1 MARRYHGTEMNQR
14 GFMLLS
20 TVFLTLILSFTAML
34 ALQAMTRVQN
44 GDQSLKL
51 HAINL
56 ANEQLA
62 MVESLAAQ
70 NNLAA
75 VKNFNGNDADLQNYG
90 LYDENAE
97 DKPPVEF
104 NVTTNINAVNEN
116 LREVEVTVTWNE
128 NEISFKKLVRVN
140 SP

>member
-1 MARRYHGTEMNQR
+1 MWDVGAEKGSVISSMNQR

-34 ALQAMTRVQN
+34 TLQAMTRVKN

-62 MVESLAAQ
+62 IIESGS
-70 NNLAA
+70 NIEIP
-75 VKNFNGNDADLQNYG
+75 ADDLKSYG
-90 LYDENAE
+90 LYEKNSE
-97 DKPPVEF
+97 KPPVEF
-104 NVTTNINAVNEN
+104 QVTTNINSVNEN
-116 LREVEVTVTWNE
+116 LREVEVIVTWNDAKVK
-128 NEISFKKLVRVN
+128 FKKLVRIAGGE
-140 SP
+140 

>member
-1 MARRYHGTEMNQR
+1 MNQR

-34 ALQAMTRVQN
+34 ALQTMTRVKN

-70 NNLAA
+70 NNLSS
-75 VKNFNGNDADLQNYG
+75 VPHFNGNSADLKSYG
-90 LYDENAE
+90 LYEQNS
-97 DKPPVEF
+97 DKSPIEF
-104 NVTTNINAVNEN
+104 NVTTDIKLVNEN
-116 LREVEVTVTWNE
+116 LREVEVTVTWDDE
-128 NEISFKKLVRVN
+128 KIIFKKIVRIADGE
-140 SP
+140 

>member
-1 MARRYHGTEMNQR
+1 MNQR

-20 TVFLTLILSFTAML
+20 TIFLTLILSFTAML
-34 ALQAMTRVQN
+34 ALQSMTRVKN

-62 MVESLAAQ
+62 MVESLATQ

-75 VKNFNGNDADLQNYG
+75 VKNFNGNNADLKNYG

-97 DKPPVEF
+97 DKPPIEF

-116 LREVEVTVTWNE
+116 LREVEVTVTWND
-128 NEISFKKLVRVN
+128 NEISFKKLVRIADGE
-140 SP
+140 

>member
-1 MARRYHGTEMNQR
+1 
-14 GFMLLS
+14 MLLS
-20 TVFLTLILSFTAML
+20 TVFLTLILSFTAIM

-70 NNLAA
+70 NNLSA
-75 VKNFNGNDADLQNYG
+75 VKNFNGDNADLKSYG
-90 LYDENAE
+90 LYNVNA
-97 DKPPVEF
+97 DKTPVEF
-104 NVTTNINAVNEN
+104 QVTTHIDAVTEN
-116 LREVEVTVTWNE
+116 LREVEVTVTWNDA
-128 NEISFKKLVRVN
+128 EIKFKKLVRIADGE
-140 SP
+140 

>member
-1 MARRYHGTEMNQR
+1 MNQR

-20 TVFLTLILSFTAML
+20 TVFLTLILSFTAIM

-70 NNLAA
+70 NNLSA
-75 VKNFNGNDADLQNYG
+75 VKNFNGDNADLKSYG
-90 LYDENAE
+90 LYNVNA
-97 DKPPVEF
+97 DKTPVEF
-104 NVTTNINAVNEN
+104 QVTTHIDAVTEN
-116 LREVEVTVTWNE
+116 LREVEVTVTWNDA
-128 NEISFKKLVRVN
+128 EIKFKKLVRIADGE
-140 SP
+140 

>member
-1 MARRYHGTEMNQR
+1 MNQR

-34 ALQAMTRVQN
+34 ALQSMTRVKN

-70 NNLAA
+70 NNLSA
-75 VKNFNGNDADLQNYG
+75 VKNFNGNSADLQNYG
-90 LYDENAE
+90 LYDENADE
-97 DKPPVEF
+97 KPPIEF
-104 NVTTNINAVNEN
+104 NVTTDIKPDTKN
-116 LREVEVTVTWNE
+116 LREDELPTLYEVEVTVTWNDE
-128 NEISFKKLVRVN
+128 EISFKKLVRIADGE
-140 SP
+140 

>member
-1 MARRYHGTEMNQR
+1 MNQR

-20 TVFLTLILSFTAML
+20 TIFLTLILSFTALM
-34 ALQAMTRVQN
+34 ALQAMTRVKN

-70 NNLAA
+70 NNLSA
-75 VKNFNGNDADLQNYG
+75 VKNFNGDNADLKSYALYHIDAD
-90 LYDENAE
+90 
-97 DKPPVEF
+97 KTPVEF
-104 NVTTNINAVNEN
+104 QVTTHIDAVTEN
-116 LREVEVTVTWNE
+116 LREVEVTVTWNDA
-128 NEISFKKLVRVN
+128 EIKLKKLIRI
-140 SP
+140 SDGE

>member
-1 MARRYHGTEMNQR
+1 MNQR
-14 GFMLLS
+14 GFMFLS

-34 ALQAMTRVQN
+34 ALQAMTRVKN

-62 MVESLAAQ
+62 MVESLAAK

-75 VKNFNGNDADLQNYG
+75 VRNFNGNGADLKNYG
-90 LYDENAE
+90 LYDEKAE
-97 DKPPVEF
+97 DKSPVEF
-104 NVTTNINAVNEN
+104 NVTTNINVVNEN
-116 LREVEVTVTWNE
+116 LREVEVTVTWNDE
-128 NEISFKKLVRVN
+128 EIKIKKIVRVTDGE
-140 SP
+140 

>member
-1 MARRYHGTEMNQR
+1 MNQR
-14 GFMLLS
+14 GFMFLS

-34 ALQAMTRVQN
+34 ALQTMTRVKN

-62 MVESLAAQ
+62 MVESFAAQ
-70 NNLAA
+70 NNLSA
-75 VKNFNGNDADLQNYG
+75 VKNFNGNDADLKSYG
-90 LYDENAE
+90 LYYENF

-104 NVTTNINAVNEN
+104 NVATKIGGSET
-116 LREVEVTVTWNE
+116 LKEVEVTVTWND
-128 NEISFKKLVRVN
+128 NEIKFKKLVRIADGE
-140 SP
+140 

>member
-1 MARRYHGTEMNQR
+1 MNQR

-34 ALQAMTRVQN
+34 ALQSMTRVKN

-75 VKNFNGNDADLQNYG
+75 VKNFNGNSADLKSYG
-90 LYDENAE
+90 LYDENAA
-97 DKPPVEF
+97 DKPPIEF

-116 LREVEVTVTWNE
+116 LREVEVTVTWND
-128 NEISFKKLVRVN
+128 NEINFKKLVRIAEGE
-140 SP
+140 

>member
-1 MARRYHGTEMNQR
+1 MNQR

-34 ALQAMTRVQN
+34 ALQSMRRVQN

-62 MVESLAAQ
+62 IIESGS
-70 NNLAA
+70 NIEIP
-75 VKNFNGNDADLQNYG
+75 ADDLKSYG
-90 LYDENAE
+90 LYDKNS
-97 DKPPVEF
+97 DKPPVQF
-104 NVTTNINAVNEN
+104 NVSTTFKPIPDN
-116 LREVEVTVTWNE
+116 LSDDEVTLYEVEVTVTWNDDE
-128 NEISFKKLVRVN
+128 VKFKKLVRVADGE
-140 SP
+140 

>member
-1 MARRYHGTEMNQR
+1 MNQR

-20 TVFLTLILSFTAML
+20 TIFLTLILSFTAML
-34 ALQAMTRVQN
+34 ALQSMRRIQN

-62 MVESLAAQ
+62 FIESGSNIEIPAE
-70 NNLAA
+70 
-75 VKNFNGNDADLQNYG
+75 DLKSYG
-90 LYDENAE
+90 LYEKNS

-116 LREVEVTVTWNE
+116 LREVEVTVTWNDDE
-128 NEISFKKLVRVN
+128 VKFKKLVRVADGE
-140 SP
+140 

>member
-1 MARRYHGTEMNQR
+1 MNQR
-14 GFMLLS
+14 GFMFLS

-34 ALQAMTRVQN
+34 ALQTMTRVKN

-70 NNLAA
+70 NNLSA
-75 VKNFNGNDADLQNYG
+75 VKNFNGNDADLKSYG
-90 LYDENAE
+90 LYYENT
-97 DKPPVEF
+97 DKTPVEF
-104 NVTTNINAVNEN
+104 DVVTKIGGSET
-116 LREVEVTVTWNE
+116 LKEVEVTVTWND
-128 NEISFKKLVRVN
+128 NEIKFKKLVRIADGE
-140 SP
+140 

>member
-1 MARRYHGTEMNQR
+1 MNQR

-34 ALQAMTRVQN
+34 ALQSMRRVQN

-62 MVESLAAQ
+62 IIESGSNIEVPAE
-70 NNLAA
+70 
-75 VKNFNGNDADLQNYG
+75 DLKSYG
-90 LYDENAE
+90 LYEKNS

-116 LREVEVTVTWNE
+116 LREVEVTVTWNDDE
-128 NEISFKKLVRVN
+128 VKFKKLVRVADGE
-140 SP
+140 